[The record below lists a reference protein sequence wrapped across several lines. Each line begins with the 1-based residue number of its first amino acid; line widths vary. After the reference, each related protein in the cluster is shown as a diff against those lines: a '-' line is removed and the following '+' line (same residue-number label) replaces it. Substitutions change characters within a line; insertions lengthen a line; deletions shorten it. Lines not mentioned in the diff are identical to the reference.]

1 MEINKNERNLR
12 KVAVVGAGSWG
23 TALGNLFADQ
33 CEEVI
38 LWGRDAETVR
48 SLNERHENTKYL
60 KGVTLSPNLK
70 ATESLESALDGADLM
85 VGSIPTQQ
93 IRNVLKPVANLL
105 GSTIILNSSKGIEL
119 GTHLR
124 VSEIYQQ
131 FVPQAQYAILS
142 GPSFALEVAQ
152 RLPTAVTV
160 ACRDREISAL
170 IQRQL
175 SNSYFRVYTSTD
187 VNGVEL
193 AGALKNVV
201 AIATGV
207 VTGLGLGYN
216 AQAAVINRGIA
227 EIMRMGKRFGADP
240 LTFLGLAGTGD
251 LILTCTGPLS
261 RNRTLGVKLG
271 QGKALADIQRE
282 LGGIA
287 EGVYTA
293 QSARELALRNGI
305 DMPIT
310 EQVYLMLYEKKSAK
324 QALADLMVR
333 DLKEEGT

>member
-1 MEINKNERNLR
+1 MSVKTIR

-23 TALGNLFADQ
+23 TALANLCADQ
-33 CEEVI
+33 CEEVVI
-38 LWGRDAETVR
+38 WGRDTAVIS
-48 SLNERHENTKYL
+48 SLNEKHENSKYL
-60 KGVTLSPNLK
+60 KGVPLSPKLK
-70 ATESLESALDGADLM
+70 ATDDLEAALDGADLM
-85 VGSIPTQQ
+85 VGSVPTQQ
-93 IRNVLKPVANLL
+93 IRNVLGPFASRLERMIL
-105 GSTIILNSSKGIEL
+105 LNSSKGIEL

-124 VSEIYQQ
+124 VSEIYQEIA
-131 FVPQAQYAILS
+131 PKAQYAILS
-142 GPSFALEVAQ
+142 GPSFALEVAK

-160 ACRDREISAL
+160 ACRDKFLAAL
-170 IQRQL
+170 IQKQL
-175 SNSYFRVYTSTD
+175 SNAYFRVYTSGD

-227 EIMRMGKRFGADP
+227 EIMRIGKKFGAEP

-261 RNRTLGVKLG
+261 RNRNLGIKLG
-271 QGKALADIQRE
+271 QGKGLKEIQAE
-282 LGGIA
+282 LGGVA

-293 QSARELALRNGI
+293 QSARELAERHGI

-310 EQVYLMLYEKKSAK
+310 EQVYQMLYQNKSAK
-324 QALADLMVR
+324 QALVDLMGR
-333 DLKEEGT
+333 DLKEEWS

>member
-1 MEINKNERNLR
+1 MNTKIIR

-38 LWGRDAETVR
+38 LWGRDNDVVQG
-48 SLNERHENTKYL
+48 LNVRHENSKYL
-60 KGVTLSPNLK
+60 KGVPLSPKLK
-70 ATESLESALDGADLM
+70 ATNQLEAALEGADLV
-85 VGSIPTQQ
+85 VGSVPTQQ
-93 IRNVLKPVANLL
+93 IRGVMGPVASKLR
-105 GSTIILNSSKGIEL
+105 SAIILNSSKGIEL

-124 VSEIYQQ
+124 VSEIYQELI
-131 FVPQAQYAILS
+131 PEAQYAIIS
-142 GPSFALEVAQ
+142 GPSFALEVAE

-160 ACRDREISAL
+160 ACQSREVGTL
-170 IQRQL
+170 IQKQL

-187 VNGVEL
+187 VSGVEL

-227 EIMRMGKRFGADP
+227 EIMRMGKRFGAEP

-271 QGKALADIQRE
+271 QGKALSEIQRE
-282 LGGIA
+282 LGGVA

-293 QSARELALRNGI
+293 QSARELAQRNEI

-310 EQVYLMLYEKKSAK
+310 EQVYQMLYQNKSAR
-324 QALADLMVR
+324 QALIDLMGR
-333 DLKEEGT
+333 DLKEEWS